1 MTNIVK
7 KAENIAA
14 EFVLP
19 NGFLDKAVDQFVEQ
33 TKAGLEKQTD
43 RGMPMIPTFV
53 TSIPSGNE
61 KGTFLAIDLGGTN
74 FRVCSVTLN
83 GDSTFS
89 IIQEKEPIPDA
100 LMKSTSK
107 EFVTHLV
114 ERIERFLQHHHCESL
129 QHDRKLDGTVTDTF
143 KMGFTFS
150 FPVNQTAIN
159 KGKLLRWTKGYDI
172 KDMVGKD
179 IVELVQNELN
189 ARKLPVH
196 VAALVNDTVG
206 TLMSRAYSKP
216 SDGQTLVGCI
226 FGTGT
231 NGAYSEKVSHIP
243 KFTAAQPDYLKTA
256 ASKIML
262 VNTEWG
268 SFDNDLKI
276 LPNTKYDIQVNLNSP
291 NPNYHMFEKRVS
303 GMFLGEL
310 LRLCLVDLFETGD
323 MFAAE
328 KDSFNVEILKTPW
341 SLDTSVPSMI
351 DADASTDLTNTAI
364 ILERHLGLRFTTLEE
379 RQAVQI
385 LSKAIGRRSAYLSA
399 VPCAGLIIHTN
410 ALCKFQAIDIG
421 ADGSVVEFY
430 PNFQPMM
437 HEALRSI
444 TKIGVEGDAKIHIG
458 IAKDGSGVGAALCA
472 LVA

>member
-1 MTNIVK
+1 MSSIIE
-7 KAENIAA
+7 KAQNIAN
-14 EFVLP
+14 EFVLSE
-19 NGFLDKAVDQFVEQ
+19 GFLDKAVEQFVEQ

-43 RGMPMIPTFV
+43 RGMPMIPAFV
-53 TSIPSGNE
+53 TSIPSGKE

-89 IIQEKEPIPDA
+89 IIQEKEAIPDS

-107 EFVTHLV
+107 LFVSHLV
-114 ERIERFLQHHHCESL
+114 DRIEKFLRQHHCDTVELACEQDSTVKEF
-129 QHDRKLDGTVTDTF
+129 KL
-143 KMGFTFS
+143 GFTFS

-159 KGKLLRWTKGYDI
+159 RGTLIRWTKGYDI

-179 IVELVQNELN
+179 VVELVQSELD
-189 ARKLPVH
+189 ARRLPVH
-196 VAALVNDTVG
+196 ISALVNDTVG
-206 TLMSRAYSKP
+206 TLMSRAYTKP
-216 SDGQTLVGCI
+216 TGGQTLVGCI

-243 KFTAAQPDYLKTA
+243 KFTATHPNYLETA
-256 ASKIML
+256 TSKIML

-268 SFDNDLKI
+268 SFDNDMKV
-276 LPNTKYDIQVNLNSP
+276 LPNTKYDVQVNLNSP

-310 LRLCLVDLFETGD
+310 LRLCLVDLFESGD
-323 MFAAE
+323 IFVAE
-328 KDSFNVEILKTPW
+328 KDSFKVDELNRPW
-341 SLDTSVPSMI
+341 ALDTSVPSLI
-351 DADASTDLTNTAI
+351 DGDGSADLTKTAEV
-364 ILERHLGLRFTTLEE
+364 LKKHLGLLATTLEE
-379 RQAVQI
+379 RKAVQI

-399 VPCAGLIIHTN
+399 VPCAGLILHTN
-410 ALCKFQAIDIG
+410 ALRKFDTIDIG

-444 TKIGVEGDAKIHIG
+444 TKIGVEGNAKIHIG
-458 IAKDGSGVGAALCA
+458 NAKDGSGIGAALCA